1 MKVMTI
7 EEARVF
13 LSYGTRTGK
22 LATVRADGR
31 PHVVP
36 VWFLLDGDEL
46 VFTTWHKSVKA
57 ASLQRDGRIAL
68 CVDNENPPYDFV
80 LVEGTATIYEA
91 PDDLVTWATK
101 IAARYMG
108 EELAE
113 VYGRRNGVSGE
124 WLIRVKISNLIGQ
137 KEVAG

>member
-1 MKVMTI
+1 MTI

-13 LSYGTRTGK
+13 LSHGVRTGK

-68 CVDNENPPYDFV
+68 CVDDENPPYDFV
-80 LVEGTATIYEA
+80 LVEGTATIDEE
-91 PDDLVTWATK
+91 PDDLVAWATK
-101 IAARYMG
+101 IAAHYMG
-108 EELAE
+108 ESLAE
-113 VYGRRNGVSGE
+113 VYGRRNGVPGE
-124 WLIRVKISNLIGQ
+124 WLVRAKITHIVGQ
-137 KEVAG
+137 KGVAL